1 MNIPEY
7 PHFTVVEAGPG
18 VYAALAGYTGACI
31 SNTGIIDLGDRTL
44 IFDTFQTVQ
53 AAEDLRKASMA
64 LTGRSAALVVISHW
78 HPDHTGG
85 AQVFDDVPI
94 KATQR
99 TVELIAGED
108 PGDLDAYSAEIDEWL
123 DQIRE
128 MRDGAT
134 TEEEK
139 ARAENTLKMAN
150 LLKEA
155 APGYRFT
162 VPGPID
168 GDGMTFE
175 GSDRRVEI
183 LSYGLGHTESDLFA
197 HIPDADLVV
206 TGDLL
211 WVGHHPRVNDGDPAA
226 WARVLDQIDGLG
238 PKSLIPGH
246 GVIGGR
252 ADAEYLAGYLRIL
265 EAMVDEA
272 ITDGL
277 TDDVLGSI
285 PMPAGSEDW
294 AGDARFHG
302 SISSLVTDRR
312 G

>member
-1 MNIPEY
+1 MAIPEY

-18 VYAALAGYTGACI
+18 VYAALAGDTGACI
-31 SNTGIIDLGDRTL
+31 SNAGIIDLGDRTL

-53 AAEDLRKASMA
+53 AAEDLRKASIA

-139 ARAENTLKMAN
+139 TRAENTLKMAN

-246 GVIGGR
+246 GGIGGR
-252 ADAEYLAGYLRIL
+252 ADAEYLAGYLRTL

-272 ITDGL
+272 VTDGL

-294 AGDARFHG
+294 ASDARFRG
-302 SISSLVTDRR
+302 SIASLVADRR